1 MTKVF
6 TTPTSLDRV
15 LSPEMKDSVTAVEK
29 IVGYNFKNKKLLE
42 VALTHPSYKRL
53 GLATLGDSALNL
65 AVTNHFF
72 CMADHRQFSEGQLTL
87 LRSANVSNHKLAC
100 VAVRHGLYRYL
111 RHNEPAFDDKIGEF
125 VEAVING
132 EEDVGF
138 FESDEPKVLADI
150 VESVAAA
157 IYIELNF
164 DLVKLWMKFKP
175 LLEPIYT
182 LENLRDH
189 PMTILKEFCKKSGK
203 RLYVLPRD
211 ETGNINVYVDGQL
224 SGSDSAKRKNT
235 AQRIAAKQA
244 IQKLSQ
250 LMDVNNKGT
259 AAGNDNSFRIE
270 EAMHELHVRCAKKWL
285 PKPDYKKEKVSG
297 PPHSP
302 KFVYS
307 VQVETSDGTVKSVK
321 GDEKSRIQYAKNSA
335 AHKMILTLQ
344 EYDNVINTKESD
356 FVMGYIPSLYTLG
369 AKAYRVIRS
378 LLMVWYAK
386 DLSFY
391 HFVCPRSFQMVC
403 TNNVSPAQPSAAIA
417 KNHLHP
423 KPHTPDINFFMPSI
437 SLVFLLNF
445 ITCST

>member
-6 TTPTSLDRV
+6 TTPTSLHRV
-15 LSPEMKDSVTAVEK
+15 LPPEMKDSVTAVEK

-132 EEDVGF
+132 EED
-138 FESDEPKVLADI
+138 
-150 VESVAAA
+150 
-157 IYIELNF
+157 
-164 DLVKLWMKFKP
+164 KFKP

-189 PMTILKEFCKKSGK
+189 PMTILKEFCEKSGK
-203 RLYVLPRD
+203 RLDVLPRD

-250 LMDVNNKGT
+250 LMDVNNEGT

-285 PKPDYKKEKVSG
+285 PKPDYKYEYSIVYHDHTVLGICLLVIVS
-297 PPHSP
+297 
-302 KFVYS
+302 VL
-307 VQVETSDGTVKSVK
+307 
-321 GDEKSRIQYAKNSA
+321 A
-335 AHKMILTLQ
+335 
-344 EYDNVINTKESD
+344 
-356 FVMGYIPSLYTLG
+356 
-369 AKAYRVIRS
+369 
-378 LLMVWYAK
+378 
-386 DLSFY
+386 
-391 HFVCPRSFQMVC
+391 
-403 TNNVSPAQPSAAIA
+403 
-417 KNHLHP
+417 
-423 KPHTPDINFFMPSI
+423 
-437 SLVFLLNF
+437 SLVAEGYEFPTRLGKA
-445 ITCST
+445 

>member
-65 AVTNHFF
+65 AMTNHFC

-189 PMTILKEFCKKSGK
+189 PMTILKEFCEKSGK
-203 RLYVLPRD
+203 RLD
-211 ETGNINVYVDGQL
+211 L

-250 LMDVNNKGT
+250 LMDVNNEGT

-270 EAMHELHVRCAKKWL
+270 EATHELHVRCAKKWL
-285 PKPDYKKEKVSG
+285 PKPAYKKEKVSG
-297 PPHSP
+297 PPPSP

-356 FVMGYIPSLYTLG
+356 FEMGYIPSLYTLE

-378 LLMVWYAK
+378 LLVFCLK
-386 DLSFY
+386 GICLL
-391 HFVCPRSFQMVC
+391 VI
-403 TNNVSPAQPSAAIA
+403 VSVLA
-417 KNHLHP
+417 
-423 KPHTPDINFFMPSI
+423 
-437 SLVFLLNF
+437 SLVAEGYEFPTRLGKA
-445 ITCST
+445 

>member
-1 MTKVF
+1 MNKMKKVF
-6 TTPTSLDRV
+6 TTPTSLDRE

-42 VALTHPSYKRL
+42 KALTHPSFRWSASYKSL
-53 GLATLGDSALNL
+53 GLATLGDSALDH

-100 VAVRHGLYRYL
+100 VAVHHGLYCYL

-125 VEAVING
+125 IEAVING
-132 EEDVGF
+132 AEEVGF
-138 FESDEPKVLADI
+138 VESEEPKVLADI

-164 DLVKLWMKFKP
+164 DLDKLWMKFKP

-182 LENLRDH
+182 LENLQGH
-189 PMTILKEFCKKSGK
+189 PVTILKEFCEKNVK
-203 RLYVLPRD
+203 RLEVRLRD
-211 ETGNINVYVDGQL
+211 ETGNISIADVYVDGQL
-224 SGSDSAKRKNT
+224 NGSGSAKRKNT

-250 LMDVNNKGT
+250 SMVVNNEGT
-259 AAGNDNSFRIE
+259 TAGNDNSFLIE
-270 EAMHELHVRCAKKWL
+270 EAMHELHVRCDKKRL
-285 PKPDYKKEKVSG
+285 PKPDYKEEKVSG
-297 PPHSP
+297 PSHSP

-356 FVMGYIPSLYTLG
+356 FEMGYIPSLYTLE

-378 LLMVWYAK
+378 LL
-386 DLSFY
+386 
-391 HFVCPRSFQMVC
+391 
-403 TNNVSPAQPSAAIA
+403 
-417 KNHLHP
+417 
-423 KPHTPDINFFMPSI
+423 
-437 SLVFLLNF
+437 VFCF
-445 ITCST
+445 EMG